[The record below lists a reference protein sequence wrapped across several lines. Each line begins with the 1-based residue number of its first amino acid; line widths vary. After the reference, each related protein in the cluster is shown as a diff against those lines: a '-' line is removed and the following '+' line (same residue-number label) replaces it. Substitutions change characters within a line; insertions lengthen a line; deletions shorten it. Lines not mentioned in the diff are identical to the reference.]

1 MYVCTYVCIVYVCI
15 VYVCVHTSGGWLMIL
30 LSPVSRTGAIT
41 FSLASLALQKSQ
53 HIVSKPLAYSGA
65 SLQGTS
71 WDSGAS
77 LQGTSWDSG
86 ASLLGTSWDS
96 GASLQG
102 TSWDSGASLQGTS
115 WDSGASLLGT
125 SWDSGASLQGTSW
138 GRVLCPL
145 GRGDKSTITMGNGID
160 LSFVQRY

>member
-1 MYVCTYVCIVYVCI
+1 MCVYACMYVCTYVCIVYVCI

-77 LQGTSWDSG
+77 L
-86 ASLLGTSWDS
+86 L
-96 GASLQG
+96 G